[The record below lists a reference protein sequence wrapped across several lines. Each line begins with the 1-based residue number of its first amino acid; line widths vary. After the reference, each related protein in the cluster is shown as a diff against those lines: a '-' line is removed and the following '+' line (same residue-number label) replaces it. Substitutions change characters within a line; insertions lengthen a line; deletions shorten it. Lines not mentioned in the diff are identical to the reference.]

1 MGMAGRRVTRRHEGG
16 SEMGRNTLSRTRPRP
31 AKRAAEQR
39 ASAKQVL
46 SEILAQDDQAQLWAS
61 FKHGCGSSR
70 ERLIMTYE
78 PLVKF
83 VKGRVGAS
91 LPRSIDQNDLVS
103 SGCIGLIAALE
114 RFDYGRDVKFETYA
128 FSRIRGAMLD
138 ELRARDWVPRSVR
151 AKARELE
158 QATTK
163 LQSDLGRPP
172 TTEELAAHL
181 DTDVETVL
189 HSVSVSTAPAVIGLD
204 DLMTVT
210 NEEGDTMSLLET
222 LQDTDVEQPGE
233 ELERQCI
240 REHLREAI
248 ESLGDQ
254 DRTVIVLYY
263 LKGQTL
269 AKIGAELGVS
279 ESRASQVHSKAI
291 RELRQHMTQLLDA
304 A

>member
-1 MGMAGRRVTRRHEGG
+1 
-16 SEMGRNTLSRTRPRP
+16 MGRNTLSRTRPRTAKQP
-31 AKRAAEQR
+31 AAKRTAA
-39 ASAKQVL
+39 KHVL
-46 SEILAQDDQAQLWAS
+46 AEILAENDQEQLWAG
-61 FKHGCGSSR
+61 FKDGCGRSR

-91 LPRSIDQNDLVS
+91 LPRSIDQNELVS
-103 SGCIGLIAALE
+103 SGVIGLITALE

-163 LQSDLGRPP
+163 LQVELGRPP
-172 TTEELAAHL
+172 TTEELASEL
-181 DTDVETVL
+181 DTDVETVR
-189 HSVSVSTAPAVIGLD
+189 HSISVSTAPAVIGLD

-210 NEEGDTMSLLET
+210 SEEGDTMSLLET
-222 LQDTDVEQPGE
+222 LHDSDVEQPGD
-233 ELERQCI
+233 ELERACV

-248 ESLGDQ
+248 DALSEQ

-263 LKGQTL
+263 LQGLTL
-269 AKIGAELGVS
+269 ARIGAELGVS

-291 RELRQHMTQLLDA
+291 RALREHMTELLEA